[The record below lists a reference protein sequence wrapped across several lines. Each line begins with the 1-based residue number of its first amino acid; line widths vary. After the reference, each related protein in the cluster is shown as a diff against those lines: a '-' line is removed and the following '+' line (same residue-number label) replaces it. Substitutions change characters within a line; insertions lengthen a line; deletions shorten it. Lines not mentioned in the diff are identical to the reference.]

1 MTEEMAA
8 RLGRYRTRQGL
19 SQEALAEC
27 IGVSRQA
34 ISRWERAKAVPD
46 IDNLIALAGVYGV
59 SIDTLLY
66 AEPGEAAKTANREIK
81 GILIKQYGKKNRLLE
96 WDSLEPDEYGYINIR
111 YYETTQSRLWM
122 RKKWE
127 EKKGEEKEHG

>member
-34 ISRWERAKAVPD
+34 VSRWERAKAVPD
-46 IDNLIALAGVYGV
+46 IDSLIALAGVYGV
-59 SIDTLLY
+59 SIDALLY
-66 AEPGEAAKTANREIK
+66 AEPGVEAPPEHREVR
-81 GILIKQYGKKNRLLE
+81 GILIRQKGNAHRLLE

-111 YYETTQSRLWM
+111 YRETTQSRLYM
-122 RKKWE
+122 ERKWE
-127 EKKGEEKEHG
+127 KRRGEEKEHG